1 MRSVA
6 PHCVPSEARPKKMF
20 YRCFLESVE
29 RWPDAPAVAIQR
41 QPGAAPQPSQLSSLI
56 TTPDGHTVESFTY
69 RQLRR
74 ISDAVG
80 QWLMEGAGIT
90 PGPPRQANSG
100 LQPQYANSRLAGD
113 PDAPGGLRCA
123 ILAANSPAWVA
134 AYLGII
140 ASGNI
145 AVPLDTAFNAAQ
157 IAKLLE
163 DSGATLLFVDQ
174 RHLETAKQA
183 LWPSQPTSGSLGTPP
198 RPSTPTTG
206 ALGTPPADKV
216 LSNPNGVQLVMLD
229 APQEGLPCLPEIVL
243 ASQAGFTPA
252 AVQPDGVSAIIYTSG
267 TTSDPKGVMLTDGN
281 LTAELESIRQF
292 IPLSPRDALLGV
304 LPLFHVLAQMANLF
318 IPLGNGARVLF
329 LDSLNTQELT
339 LALRE
344 RGITIFCCVPQFFY
358 LIHERIFGEV
368 AKKGRVAL
376 AVFRLLCSVSGGLQ
390 KAGLNAL
397 GLGLGKLVFKKVHA
411 QLGPNI
417 RYFVTGGSRFDAQIG
432 LDIQALGFILLQ
444 AYGLT
449 ETTSGCLCTPPDDN
463 AVGSIGR
470 PLPGIQARLIDPKPD
485 ESGHL
490 VGEIAI
496 SGPTVMK
503 GYHNRPE
510 ATAEVLRDGWL
521 YTGDLAYCDAKGN
534 YFITGRAKD
543 VIVLSSGKNIY
554 PEEIESYYLRSP
566 WIKELCVL
574 GLETRKPGEPLSER
588 LHGVIVPNF
597 EVLRN
602 RGIANVREV
611 IRYDVESISVTLPAT
626 KRILSY
632 DIWQEDLPRTT
643 TRKIR
648 RREVER
654 KVKEMHATGS
664 PESPNLAHWGGS
676 GQAEEITAGE
686 RGINDDDRAWLAA
699 PDVQTA
705 IAIIAEAAR
714 PRPSTPTSGAL
725 VTPEPARELHPN
737 DNLELDLGLDSM
749 ERVELL
755 TAVAHR
761 LGAAVEDSAAS
772 QVYSVRELVDL
783 VRQNIGKS
791 QESVSEKAVPQAQG
805 WSTVLEA
812 ETTDPAAL
820 ALTRRHPVL
829 NVLWWIC
836 NRTAWLGA
844 RLLFRL
850 RVEGLENLPQ
860 PPYILCPNH
869 ASYLDAPVLTSALPW
884 RALRHVFFV
893 GTTEIFGAGLMRRFA
908 TLLHLIPVDPDA
920 NLVPAMRAGAH
931 GLRAGKILVLYPE
944 GERSIEGPPRQFKKG
959 AAILARHLNIPLVPV
974 AQYGFYEVWPRGT
987 GFQGFHPLRIRIGK
1001 PIYPDPNE
1009 KPEQAH
1015 DRLTTEVR
1023 NKVVEMWNEI
1033 ASKSEATQ

>member
-1 MRSVA
+1 
-6 PHCVPSEARPKKMF
+6 MF

-29 RWPDAPAVAIQR
+29 RWPEAVAVEIQR
-41 QPGAAPQPSQLSSLI
+41 QPGAAPQPSPLSTLI
-56 TTPDGHTVESFTY
+56 ATPDGHTVESFTY

-74 ISDAVG
+74 FSDAVG
-80 QWLMEGAGIT
+80 QWLMYGAGSSE
-90 PGPPRQANSG
+90 GSAVGR
-100 LQPQYANSRLAGD
+100 
-113 PDAPGGLRCA
+113 RCA
-123 ILAANSPAWVA
+123 ILAFNSPAWVA
-134 AYLGII
+134 TYLGII
-140 ASGNI
+140 ASGNT
-145 AVPLDTAFNAAQ
+145 AVPLDTAFTAAQ
-157 IAKLLE
+157 VAKLLA
-163 DSGATLLFVDQ
+163 DSGATLLFVDK
-174 RHLETAKQA
+174 RHLNVAREAVAQMALANRAPEAPAVQSVTAPFVPVQLVTLDLIA
-183 LWPSQPTSGSLGTPP
+183 QDSMTQDSMTQDSADAGAPP
-198 RPSTPTTG
+198 TG
-206 ALGTPPADKV
+206 ALQP
-216 LSNPNGVQLVMLD
+216 
-229 APQEGLPCLPEIVL
+229 GLPCVQEIVS
-243 ASQAGFTPA
+243 ASACVFTPA
-252 AVQPDGVSAIIYTSG
+252 QVQPGDVSAIIYTSG

-281 LTAELESIRQF
+281 LTAELESIRRF
-292 IPLSPRDALLGV
+292 IPITPRDALLGV

-318 IPLGNGARVLF
+318 LPLGNGAKVVF

-368 AKKGRVAL
+368 AKKGRVAQ
-376 AVFRLLCSVSGGLQ
+376 AVFRLLCSLSTASQ
-390 KAGLNAL
+390 KAGLN
-397 GLGLGKLVFKKVHA
+397 LGKLFFKKVHA

-432 LDIQALGFILLQ
+432 RDIQALGFTLLQ

-449 ETTSGCLCTPPDDN
+449 ETTSGCLCTPPDAN
-463 AVGSIGR
+463 VVGSIGR
-470 PLPGIQARLIDPKPD
+470 PLPGLQARLVNAKPD

-521 YTGDLAYCDAKGN
+521 YTGDLAYCDDAGN

-543 VIVLSSGKNIY
+543 VIVLSSGKNVY

-574 GLETRKPGEPLSER
+574 GLESRGVPNKPAFGLLGGKPGEPLSER

-597 EVLRN
+597 EVLRD
-602 RGIANVREV
+602 RRIANIREV
-611 IRYDVESISVTLPAT
+611 VRYDVESISATLPAT

-632 DIWQEDLPRTT
+632 DIWQEELPRTT
-643 TRKIR
+643 TRKLR
-648 RREVER
+648 RSEIER
-654 KVKEMHATGS
+654 MCI
-664 PESPNLAHWGGS
+664 ESRRTESMRTESMRTESKPPS
-676 GQAEEITAGE
+676 GQAEETAAGE
-686 RGINDDDRAWLAA
+686 RRVTEDDRAWLAS
-699 PDVQTA
+699 PDVQGA
-705 IAIIAEAAR
+705 MALIAEVAR
-714 PRPSTPTSGAL
+714 LEGR
-725 VTPEPARELHPN
+725 REVHPN

-761 LGAAVEDSAAS
+761 LGATVEDSAAS

-783 VRQNIGKS
+783 VRQNVAQNIGEQNTGEQNTGKAAP
-791 QESVSEKAVPQAQG
+791 QETAPEKVAPQSQG
-805 WSTVLEA
+805 WSNVLQA

-829 NVLWWIC
+829 NVLWWIF
-836 NRTAWLGA
+836 NQSGKLGA
-844 RLLFRL
+844 RVLFRL
-850 RVEGLENLPQ
+850 RIEGLEHLPR
-860 PPYILCPNH
+860 PPYILCANH
-869 ASYLDAPVLTSALPW
+869 ASYLDAPILTSALPW
-884 RALRHVFFV
+884 RVFRHVFYV

-920 NLVPAMRAGAH
+920 NLVPAMRAGAY

-944 GERSIEGPPRQFKKG
+944 GERSIEGPPKQFKKG
-959 AAILARHLNIPLVPV
+959 AAILAHHLKIPIVPV
-974 AQYGFYEVWPRGT
+974 AQYGFHKVWPRGK
-987 GFQGFHPLRIRIGK
+987 GFQGFHPLRIRIGR

-1009 KPEQAH
+1009 KPEQAYE
-1015 DRLTTEVR
+1015 RLTTELR
-1023 NKVVEMWNEI
+1023 NQVVEMWNEL
-1033 ASKSEATQ
+1033 AKRESSAKE

>member
-1 MRSVA
+1 
-6 PHCVPSEARPKKMF
+6 MF

-29 RWPDAPAVAIQR
+29 RWPDAPAVEIQR
-41 QPGAAPQPSQLSSLI
+41 QPGAAPSSQQAKRGLAEDPAQTSPLSTLT
-56 TTPDGHTVESFTY
+56 TTPDGHTIESFTY

-80 QWLMEGAGIT
+80 QWLMSGAG
-90 PGPPRQANSG
+90 GS
-100 LQPQYANSRLAGD
+100 AG
-113 PDAPGGLRCA
+113 AAGGRRCA
-123 ILAANSPAWVA
+123 ILAFNSPAWVA

-140 ASGNI
+140 ASGNT

-157 IAKLLE
+157 VAKLLE

-174 RHLETAKQA
+174 RHLEIAKQA
-183 LWPSQPTSGSLGTPP
+183 LADE
-198 RPSTPTTG
+198 
-206 ALGTPPADKV
+206 ALSSRASSPD
-216 LSNPNGVQLVMLD
+216 VQLVMLD
-229 APQEGLPCLPEIVL
+229 AQHEGMPYVAEIVL
-243 ASQAGFTPA
+243 AAQGGFSPA
-252 AVQPDGVSAIIYTSG
+252 PLQPDDVCAIIYTSG

-281 LTAELESIRQF
+281 LSAELESIRKF

-304 LPLFHVLAQMANLF
+304 LPLFHVLAQMVNLF
-318 IPLGNGARVLF
+318 IPLGNGARVIF

-368 AKKGRVAL
+368 AKKGRVAMV
-376 AVFRLLCSVSGGLQ
+376 VFRLLSSVTGGLQ
-390 KAGLNAL
+390 KAGLNSL
-397 GLGLGKLVFKKVHA
+397 GMRLGKIVFKKVHA

-432 LDIQALGFILLQ
+432 LDIQALGFTLLQ

-463 AVGSIGR
+463 EVGSIGR
-470 PLPGIQARLIDPKPD
+470 PLPGVQAKLVDSKPD
-485 ESGHL
+485 ESGRL

-503 GYHNRPE
+503 GYHNRAE

-543 VIVLSSGKNIY
+543 VIVLSSGKNVY

-574 GLETRKPGEPLSER
+574 GLETRGAGEPLSER

-602 RGIANVREV
+602 RGIANIREV
-611 IRYDVESISVTLPAT
+611 IRYDVEGISATLPAA

-648 RREVER
+648 RREVES
-654 KVKEMHATGS
+654 KLKAMQAMGS
-664 PESPNLAHWGGS
+664 PASPNLARWGGS
-676 GQAEEITAGE
+676 GEAEEIAAAPRTLGE
-686 RGINDDDRAWLAA
+686 DDRAWLAE
-699 PDVQTA
+699 PDVQRA
-705 IAIIAEAAR
+705 VVIIAEAAHTESR
-714 PRPSTPTSGAL
+714 GDVPR
-725 VTPEPARELHPN
+725 REVHPN

-749 ERVELL
+749 ERVEVL
-755 TAVAHR
+755 TAVANR
-761 LGAAVEDSAAS
+761 LGATVEDSAAS
-772 QVYSVRELVDL
+772 QVYTVRELVDL
-783 VRQNIGKS
+783 VRQNIGRTAG
-791 QESVSEKAVPQAQG
+791 QEGTAGKAAAQSEG
-805 WSTVLEA
+805 WSTLLEA
-812 ETTDPAAL
+812 ETTDPDAL

-829 NVLWWIC
+829 NVLWWIF
-836 NRTAWLGA
+836 NQAGKWSA

-850 RVEGLENLPQ
+850 RIDGLENLPQ
-860 PPYILCPNH
+860 PPYILCANH

-884 RALRHVFFV
+884 KVFRNVFFV
-893 GTTEIFGAGLMRRFA
+893 GTTEIFGSGLMRRFA

-920 NLVPAMRAGAH
+920 ALVPAMRAGAY
-931 GLRAGKILVLYPE
+931 GLRAGKVLVLYPE
-944 GERSIEGPPRQFKKG
+944 GERSIEGPPKQFKKG
-959 AAILARHLNIPLVPV
+959 AAILARHLNIAIVPV
-974 AQYGFYEVWPRGT
+974 AQFGFYEVWPRGK

-1009 KPEQAH
+1009 KPEQAYE
-1015 DRLTTEVR
+1015 RLTTELR
-1023 NKVVEMWNEI
+1023 NTVVEMWNEM
-1033 ASKSEATQ
+1033 ASKDSAARR

>member
-1 MRSVA
+1 
-6 PHCVPSEARPKKMF
+6 MF

-80 QWLMEGAGIT
+80 QWLMEGAGVT

-100 LQPQYANSRLAGD
+100 LQPQQANSRLAGEPNAGA

-183 LWPSQPTSGSLGTPP
+183 L
-198 RPSTPTTG
+198 RPSTPTSG
-206 ALGTPPADKV
+206 SPADKV

-229 APQEGLPCLPEIVL
+229 APQDGLPCLPEIVL

-252 AVQPDGVSAIIYTSG
+252 PVQTDGVSAIIYTSG

-376 AVFRLLCSVSGGLQ
+376 AVLRLLCSVSGGLQ

-470 PLPGIQARLIDPKPD
+470 PLPGIQARLVDPKPD

-597 EVLRN
+597 DVLRN
-602 RGIANVREV
+602 RGIANIREV
-611 IRYDVESISVTLPAT
+611 VRYDVESISATLPTT
-626 KRILSY
+626 KRILNY

-648 RREVER
+648 RSEVER
-654 KVKEMHATGS
+654 KLKAMQA
-664 PESPNLAHWGGS
+664 S
-676 GQAEEITAGE
+676 GEAEEITAGE
-686 RGINDDDRAWLAA
+686 RQSSEDDRAWLAS
-699 PDVQTA
+699 PDVQPA
-705 IAIIAEAAR
+705 MAIIAEAAR
-714 PRPSTPTSGAL
+714 LESRGDVPR
-725 VTPEPARELHPN
+725 REIHPN

-772 QVYSVRELVDL
+772 QVYTVRELVDL
-783 VRQNIGKS
+783 VRQNVGRQTTGKAAG
-791 QESVSEKAVPQAQG
+791 QEAVSEKTAPQGEG
-805 WSTVLEA
+805 WSTMLEA

-829 NVLWWIC
+829 NVFWWIF
-836 NRTAWLGA
+836 NQAGKLGA

-850 RVEGLENLPQ
+850 RIEGLENLPQ

-884 RALRHVFFV
+884 RDLRQVFFV
-893 GTTEIFGAGLMRRFA
+893 GTTEIFGAGVMRRFA

-920 NLVPAMRAGAH
+920 NVVPAMRAGAY

-974 AQYGFYEVWPRGT
+974 AQYGFYEVWPRGK

-1009 KPEQAH
+1009 RPEQAYE
-1015 DRLTTEVR
+1015 RLTAEVR
-1023 NKVVEMWNEI
+1023 NKVVEMWNELERS
-1033 ASKSEATQ
+1033 AE